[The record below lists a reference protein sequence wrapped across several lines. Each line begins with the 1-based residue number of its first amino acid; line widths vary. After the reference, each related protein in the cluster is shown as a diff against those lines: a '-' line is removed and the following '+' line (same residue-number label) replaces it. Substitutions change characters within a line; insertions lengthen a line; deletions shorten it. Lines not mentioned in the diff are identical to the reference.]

1 MRDQRD
7 ELDDA
12 LDTALASY
20 GEAPENEGLERR
32 ILVRVT
38 EKARRT
44 HPTRHLAMAIGA
56 TVAAVIACLFWV
68 VASKT
73 AIQTLPANKT
83 MIALKDI
90 EPPRI
95 STIPVPEPAAVP
107 ASAANPGRI
116 RKKPAEPKL
125 LRFPTPVPLTSEE
138 RALIQLVTRVAKS
151 SPRELTYLGRP
162 VEPIH
167 ITAVEIK
174 PLRLGWNTKE
184 KRCCDQ

>member
-12 LDTALASY
+12 LDDALASY
-20 GEAPENEGLERR
+20 CVAPETEGLERR

-38 EKARRT
+38 ERTRRT
-44 HPTRHLAMAIGA
+44 HPTRPLAMAMGA

-68 VASKT
+68 APKT
-73 AIQTLPANKT
+73 AVQTLPANKT

-90 EPPRI
+90 EPPQI
-95 STIPVPEPAAVP
+95 PTIAPVS
-107 ASAANPGRI
+107 ASAASPGRI
-116 RKKPAEPKL
+116 RKKPTEPKL
-125 LRFPTPVPLTSEE
+125 SRFPTPAPLTSEE
-138 RALIQLVTRVAKS
+138 RALIQLVTRVAKNN
-151 SPRELTYLGRP
+151 PRELTDLGRP

>member
-7 ELDDA
+7 EWDDA
-12 LDTALASY
+12 LDDALASY
-20 GEAPENEGLERR
+20 GEAPETEGLERR

-38 EKARRT
+38 ERTRRT
-44 HPTRHLAMAIGA
+44 HPTRPLAMAMGA
-56 TVAAVIACLFWV
+56 TVAAVIACLLWV
-68 VASKT
+68 APKT
-73 AIQTLPANKT
+73 AVQTPPANKT

-95 STIPVPEPAAVP
+95 PTIPVREPAAVP
-107 ASAANPGRI
+107 ASAANPGKI
-116 RKKPAEPKL
+116 RKKPTAPKL
-125 LRFPTPVPLTSEE
+125 SRFPTPAPLTSEE
-138 RALIQLVTRVAKS
+138 RALIQLVTRVAKNN
-151 SPRELTYLGRP
+151 PRKLTDLGRP